1 MFERWLLRP
10 CHHGK
15 AVMEDVSRA
24 FFFLELAN
32 FELTLEETTN
42 KGVVLALYEA
52 LSSHDV
58 VQVQKLLASDLEWW
72 FHGPPSHQFLMRIL
86 TGTAKSDHVSFQFLP
101 KTIDVFGSIVL
112 VEGCD
117 PTRSITWV
125 HAWTVTDGRSQRQK
139 GNKVLH
145 AVFGSKFTAKNL
157 PGGVPIISVKHE
169 DIQMKSSF
177 VLLYKV
183 IPKSLGSIAFKEDVV
198 LVLLATVADDAREG
212 DVQTSFSK
220 SVVCGEAVLVQ
231 EPHEGF
237 DLIRNSKFPYPVVV

>member
-1 MFERWLLRP
+1 MSLLTFLNSPYYTPIISKLPFIRP
-10 CHHGK
+10 LYKYIPHHRTFLILTYLCLTTFFSHPFQ
-15 AVMEDVSRA
+15 VFRA

-32 FELTLEETTN
+32 FQETLEETTN

-125 HAWTVTDGRSQRQK
+125 HAWTVTDGVITQVREYFNTSLTVTCFGKKTQSDISSITPP
-139 GNKVLH
+139 LH
-145 AVFGSKFTAKNL
+145 CPSVWESSL
-157 PGGVPIISVKHE
+157 PNRVG
-169 DIQMKSSF
+169 KSF
-177 VLLYKV
+177 
-183 IPKSLGSIAFKEDVV
+183 PG
-198 LVLLATVADDAREG
+198 LVLAL
-212 DVQTSFSK
+212 
-220 SVVCGEAVLVQ
+220 
-231 EPHEGF
+231 
-237 DLIRNSKFPYPVVV
+237 